1 MLLLPGLD
9 PDWKTCPASFR
20 AVCSVRV
27 TNRRHF
33 LGVLGAFGLGAVGV
47 GGWKYWPEQGLIN
60 PCLSNLPRTAI
71 HHPLMQ
77 SVWAGLDPAQVWDS
91 HVHLAGGGDSSNG
104 TWYSPDMDSLWHP
117 LLRLQKLFYMNAA
130 CVNETPHKLDAS
142 YVARMLNLIESMP
155 AGFKALLFAFDLFHD
170 EAGKADKNRSIFY
183 IPNQY
188 AAQVAHAHPAAFEWA
203 ASIHP
208 YRADC
213 VEALQLAVREGARA
227 VKWLPSAMGI
237 DPLSSR
243 CDLFY
248 EALAA
253 ADVPIIS
260 HAGREL
266 AVQGGNPDFGNPL
279 RLRRAMDHGVR
290 VVIAHCA
297 SDGDD
302 QDIDEGPNGPRVRS
316 YKLFAR
322 MMDEP
327 RYADKL
333 HADISALTQFN
344 RAWALKAVLQRADWH
359 PRLLNGSDYPLP
371 GVMPLFSAT
380 DMANMGLL
388 DPAAVPLLQEI
399 RTHNP
404 LLFDFSLKR
413 LLRFE
418 QHQFPSS
425 VFETRRFFER
435 KITRHQAIL

>member
-1 MLLLPGLD
+1 
-9 PDWKTCPASFR
+9 
-20 AVCSVRV
+20 
-27 TNRRHF
+27 
-33 LGVLGAFGLGAVGV
+33 
-47 GGWKYWPEQGLIN
+47 
-60 PCLSNLPRTAI
+60 
-71 HHPLMQ
+71 
-77 SVWAGLDPAQVWDS
+77 
-91 HVHLAGGGDSSNG
+91 
-104 TWYSPDMDSLWHP
+104 
-117 LLRLQKLFYMNAA
+117 
-130 CVNETPHKLDAS
+130 
-142 YVARMLNLIESMP
+142 
-155 AGFKALLFAFDLFHD
+155 
-170 EAGKADKNRSIFY
+170 
-183 IPNQY
+183 
-188 AAQVAHAHPAAFEWA
+188 
-203 ASIHP
+203 
-208 YRADC
+208 
-213 VEALQLAVREGARA
+213 
-227 VKWLPSAMGI
+227 
-237 DPLSSR
+237 
-243 CDLFY
+243 
-248 EALAA
+248 
-253 ADVPIIS
+253 
-260 HAGREL
+260 
-266 AVQGGNPDFGNPL
+266 
-279 RLRRAMDHGVR
+279 MDHGVR

-302 QDIDEGPNGPRVRS
+302 RDIDQGPNGPRVRS

-413 LLRFE
+413 LLRFD

-435 KITRHQAIL
+435 KITRHQGIL